1 MEIEK
6 RCMTDCLN
14 EDEDDSEDG
23 DESSENDRKEKESED
38 IKTESK
44 QCTNSAKS
52 SPKPR
57 KRITRSSNKS
67 NQPQQSPSTPIS
79 TTKASAFH
87 EYVVDQ
93 KGIGSE
99 TLVVKSAATSRRDS
113 LAGSPSPARNNK
125 ASNLA
130 PRQKQQQNCNTVNS
144 QFNPNSNS
152 NQHDIYTPPQ
162 LTTQS
167 HPLFPNYPRTLGLPS
182 LDTQFDF
189 NLINND
195 LNLTAL
201 NANDFN
207 LMGMWGNVH
216 NQHTSSI
223 NGNNNYFDHA
233 TSYGPI
239 SDIPRYQSDGA
250 VSGSQNPMNNIV
262 SDLFGDISMF

>member
-14 EDEDDSEDG
+14 EDDYDDG
-23 DESSENDRKEKESED
+23 DDEDREENSSSENDIKEKESEG
-38 IKTESK
+38 IETVSK
-44 QCTNSAKS
+44 QCNNSAKS
-52 SPKPR
+52 TLKPR
-57 KRITRSSNKS
+57 KRITRSSNKF
-67 NQPQQSPSTPIS
+67 NQSQQSPSNPIS
-79 TTKASAFH
+79 TPKASAFH

-99 TLVVKSAATSRRDS
+99 TLVVKSAVISRRES
-113 LAGSPSPARNNK
+113 LVGSPSPVRSNK

-130 PRQKQQQNCNTVNS
+130 PRQKQQQNSSTPHS
-144 QFNPNSNS
+144 QFNS
-152 NQHDIYTPPQ
+152 NQHAIYTPTQ

-167 HPLFPNYPRTLGLPS
+167 HPLFPNYSRTLGLPS

-207 LMGMWGNVH
+207 LMGIWGNVH
-216 NQHTSSI
+216 NQHSSSI
-223 NGNNNYFDHA
+223 NGTHNYFDDT

-239 SDIPRYQSDGA
+239 SDIPRYH
-250 VSGSQNPMNNIV
+250 
-262 SDLFGDISMF
+262 